1 MEDEEEEEEYIE
13 ERRKHTYGIKG
24 WNETYGSEIRR
35 EEKTSTEEA
44 FPLKS
49 SGIGMLMLPASS
61 AYPTQDLAKAYRLQ
75 QSLAW
80 TWHQHHLNISLSF
93 SPSLTHTDTH
103 SLSVCPFLAL

>member
-1 MEDEEEEEEYIE
+1 MEDEEEEEYIE

-35 EEKTSTEEA
+35 EEKTGTEEA

-80 TWHQHHLNISLSF
+80 TWHQHHLTISLALF
-93 SPSLTHTDTH
+93 LSLPHTH